1 MCHSSLR
8 CRCKARAYIL
18 LAGPLPAIFGLNIA
32 TYILC
37 ELAGKPINNP
47 LPIKGRKKFNER
59 LYRDLHKREEKFLG
73 HQIKCVPPLRSALR
87 LLHPITD

>member
-1 MCHSSLR
+1 MLHLT
-8 CRCKARAYIL
+8 
-18 LAGPLPAIFGLNIA
+18 GPLPAIFGLNIA

-37 ELAGKPINNP
+37 ELAGKPISNP

-73 HQIKCVPPLRSALR
+73 HQIKCALS
-87 LLHPITD
+87 LSFSLHRAGITS